1 MDSRNREEKKI
12 AGIYI
17 RVSTEDQAR
26 EGFSLGEQEEKLR
39 QLCEFKE
46 YKIFKVYQDAG
57 ISAKDMEH
65 RPGFQQM
72 MEDMRNGK
80 INYIV
85 AYKLDRVTRSV
96 RDLELLIAELEKY
109 DCYLICERD
118 DVNTSTANGR
128 FFVRMLTVL
137 SQLEIEVVSE
147 RTKFGMSGAIKAGH
161 LPGTCPLGYYR
172 DADKV
177 VKLDP
182 NTKGIVRRIFNMY
195 LEGKSYYQ
203 ISCILDEEKVLYP
216 EHNKWTEAA
225 VRTIINNRI
234 YVGDYVRNKT
244 LKDESKEEVYTDVVV
259 PIITRAEWEEIQIQ
273 KEKNIQSFSRD
284 RVYIFFQKLICPKC
298 GKLMLCK
305 GSGGKKKK
313 YMYYNCGDCH
323 LYFREDKVEDV
334 LLNFILSLVEYDEV
348 VKKYFYPILAEKEE
362 VITENIDKEIAVLEG
377 QRNRIKKAYMSGIV
391 EMEDFAADYKIIED
405 KLNKLEQ
412 DKMKNMEI
420 DTEHFSLMK
429 IMADRDFE
437 IESRLNSA
445 SFVENLKTEWNTKNK
460 IEKQEFISKFI
471 ESMILEKIEEND
483 SFKIIKINFRTRY
496 LDELKKLNK
505 ADCID
510 LAKPTEDMQGIA
522 VIKSTPRVTK
532 AELNEYTENL
542 KEHYDVKY
550 YEDVYDWSHSYI
562 QEDNMITMPRE
573 KGNEKLMRTV
583 FVDNNKNFPI
593 KDSNGEVRGKT
604 GAVSYREKGLADNN
618 ELDNYYEKVSNLV
631 LYKNE
636 QKENEESVE
645 D

>member
-1 MDSRNREEKKI
+1 MK
-12 AGIYI
+12 
-17 RVSTEDQAR
+17 
-26 EGFSLGEQEEKLR
+26 
-39 QLCEFKE
+39 QLCAFKE
-46 YKIFKVYQDAG
+46 YQVYKVYQDAG

-72 MEDMRNGK
+72 MDDMRKGK

-85 AYKLDRVTRSV
+85 AYKLDRVTHSV

-172 DADKV
+172 DKDKV
-177 VKLDP
+177 VKIDP
-182 NTKGIVRRIFNMY
+182 NTKDIVKRIFNMY

-203 ISCILDEEKVLYP
+203 ISCILDEEKILYP
-216 EHNKWTEAA
+216 EHNKWTEAT

-244 LKDESKEEVYTDVVV
+244 LKDESKEEVNTESLD
-259 PIITRAEWEEIQIQ
+259 EQIKELNQQ
-273 KEKNIQSFSRD
+273 KE
-284 RVYIFFQKLICPKC
+284 
-298 GKLMLCK
+298 
-305 GSGGKKKK
+305 
-313 YMYYNCGDCH
+313 
-323 LYFREDKVEDV
+323 
-334 LLNFILSLVEYDEV
+334 
-348 VKKYFYPILAEKEE
+348 
-362 VITENIDKEIAVLEG
+362 
-377 QRNRIKKAYMSGIV
+377 RIKKVLISGMV
-391 EMEDFAADYKIIED
+391 KMEDFELDYKRIED
-405 KLNKLEQ
+405 KLDKLEQ
-412 DKMKNMEI
+412 EKLKNMEI

-437 IESRLNSA
+437 IESRLNSD
-445 SFVENLKTEWNTKNK
+445 SFVEDLKEEWNAKTKL
-460 IEKQEFISKFI
+460 EKQEFISKFI
-471 ESMILEKIEEND
+471 ESMALEKDEEND
-483 SFKIIKINFRTRY
+483 SFKIIKINFRSRY

-510 LAKPTEDMQGIA
+510 LAKPTEDMQGIS
-522 VIKSTPRVTK
+522 VIKSTPRITK
-532 AELNEYTENL
+532 SELNEYIENL

-550 YEDVYDWSHSYI
+550 YEDVYDWTRSYI
-562 QEDNMITMPRE
+562 QEDTMITLPRE
-573 KGNEKLMRTV
+573 KGNEKLMRAV

-593 KDSNGEVRGKT
+593 KDSKGIIRGKL
-604 GAVSYREKGLADNN
+604 GAVSYREKGTTDKN
-618 ELDNYYEKVSNLV
+618 ELDDYYEAISDLV
-631 LYKNE
+631 LYKTE
-636 QKENEESVE
+636 QTEDEEESSE